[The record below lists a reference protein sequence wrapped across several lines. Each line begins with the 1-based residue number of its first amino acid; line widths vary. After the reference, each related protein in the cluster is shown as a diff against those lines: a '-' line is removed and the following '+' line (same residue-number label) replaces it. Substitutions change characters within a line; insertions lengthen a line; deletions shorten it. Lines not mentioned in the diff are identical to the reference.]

1 MFTPMPKTAFD
12 YDTSS
17 VNDYYT
23 AQNLQDSV
31 VSLTQG
37 KMLGGSSNINHMIHV
52 QGDPHDFNNWASIL
66 DDDSWSYENVLPY
79 FKLLENLTDSDL
91 LETTFASLHGTDGMM
106 KIERQISEID
116 KYYLNAF
123 AELGHPIVEDS
134 TSLTSSLGVTYP
146 LFAIGDNMRQSNSLG
161 YLAPAKYRKNLC
173 IALSTTATKILIKDK
188 VAVGVQVS
196 SSSGETLNLYANKE
210 VIVSAGAIH
219 TPKLLMLSGIG
230 PKSHL
235 VAKGIEVVADL
246 PVGQNLMDHPS
257 CVLAITMESDTSTTP
272 ASDPYKFP
280 VPTTTLYAALDSAQ
294 TYPDYQTINLVFPHD
309 SGALMQLCANSF
321 KYNNDICNRFAAA
334 NVGKTVL
341 FVVHNL
347 MMPTSRGNVSL
358 ASTDPAVEPLV
369 YTGTYSDD
377 DDLDLMSNS
386 LADFIKVLDTGY
398 FKLNNATLVDTELC
412 SGLNGTEFWKC
423 YALGMS
429 ATMWH
434 YAGTCSM
441 GKVVDSEMLVKGV
454 ERLRVADASVMPTLV
469 SGNINAAVSM
479 IAERCAALILDE

>member
-1 MFTPMPKTAFD
+1 MSYD

-17 VNDYYT
+17 VNDSYT
-23 AQNLQDSV
+23 AQNLQNSV

-52 QGDPHDFNNWASIL
+52 QGDPHDYNNWASIL
-66 DDDSWSYENVLPY
+66 DDENWSYENVLPY
-79 FKLLENLTDSDL
+79 FKKLENLTDPDL
-91 LETTFASLHGTDGMM
+91 LLTKFADLHGNDGMI
-106 KIERQISEID
+106 KIERQISEVN

-123 AELGHPIVEDS
+123 EELGHNIVEDT
-134 TSLTSSLGVTYP
+134 TSLSSSLGASNP
-146 LFAIGDNMRQSNSLG
+146 LFTIGEELRQSTSIA
-161 YLAPAKYRKNLC
+161 YLTNIKSRENLC

-188 VAVGVQVS
+188 AAVGVQVNTS
-196 SSSGETLNLYANKE
+196 SNDTFKLYANKE
-210 VIVSAGAIH
+210 VIISAGAIH

-230 PKSHL
+230 PRAHL
-235 VAKGIEVVADL
+235 KEHGIKVVADL

-257 CVLAITMESDTSTTP
+257 AVLAIAMESDTTPTP
-272 ASDPYKFP
+272 AVDPYKFP

-321 KYNNDICNRFAAA
+321 KYSHDICNKFGAA
-334 NVGKTVL
+334 NVGKTIL

-347 MMPTSRGNVSL
+347 MMPNSRGNVSL
-358 ASTDPAVEPLV
+358 ASTNPAIEPLV

-377 DDLDLMSNS
+377 EDLELMTNS
-386 LADFIKVLDTGY
+386 LADFMKVLDTGY
-398 FKLNNATLVDTELC
+398 FKLNGAKLVDTGLCPGLTGPEL
-412 SGLNGTEFWKC
+412 WKC

-434 YAGTCSM
+434 YAGTCAM
-441 GKVVDSEMLVKGV
+441 GKVVDSEMLVNGV
-454 ERLRVADASVMPTLV
+454 EKLRIADASVMPTLV
-469 SGNINAAVSM
+469 SGNIGAAVTM
-479 IAERCAALILDE
+479 IAERAASLILDE